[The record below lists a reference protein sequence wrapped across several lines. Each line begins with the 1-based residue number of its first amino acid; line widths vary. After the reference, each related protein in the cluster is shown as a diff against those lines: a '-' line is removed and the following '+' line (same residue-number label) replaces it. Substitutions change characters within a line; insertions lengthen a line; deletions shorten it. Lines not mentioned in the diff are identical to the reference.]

1 MNENR
6 PPLAVF
12 DLCDT
17 LVAENTTVGFLRFYA
32 EATGATRLKRAL
44 RRWTSRRSPFF
55 YLGAVAH
62 RLAGVD
68 LGRRRMLAAL
78 AGEPRDSLREQA
90 DIYAGNLL
98 KHGGNEVVLEQLRE
112 LEEAGAEVIIVS
124 SSIDIVVARIAAR
137 IGTNY
142 LASEL
147 EFAGERCTGRLTR
160 DLTGNKLAALDEA
173 GMLSGRSVIVFTD
186 NRTDRSLVHAADRA
200 TIIIPRGKKTE
211 HWAGAGCDYIQL

>member
-32 EATGATRLKRAL
+32 EATGTAALKRAL
-44 RRWTSRRSPFF
+44 SRWTSRRSPFF

-90 DIYAGNLL
+90 EGDLVFASGIDRESGNRLQSL
-98 KHGGNEVVLEQLRE
+98 GRQRPDEVHPEIQDVPGGVCRE
-112 LEEAGAEVIIVS
+112 YDCS
-124 SSIDIVVARIAAR
+124 AR
-137 IGTNY
+137 
-142 LASEL
+142 
-147 EFAGERCTGRLTR
+147 
-160 DLTGNKLAALDEA
+160 
-173 GMLSGRSVIVFTD
+173 
-186 NRTDRSLVHAADRA
+186 
-200 TIIIPRGKKTE
+200 PRGCF
-211 HWAGAGCDYIQL
+211 HL

>member
-32 EATGATRLKRAL
+32 EATGTAALKRAL
-44 RRWTSRRSPFF
+44 SRWTSRRSPFF
-55 YLGAVAH
+55 YLGAAAH

-78 AGEPRDSLREQA
+78 AGERKDSLREQA
-90 DIYAGNLL
+90 GIYAGNLL
-98 KHGGNEVVLEQLRE
+98 KHGGNKVVLDRLRA
-112 LEEAGAEVIIVS
+112 LEKAGAEVIIVS
-124 SSIDIVVARIAAR
+124 SSIDIVVAAIAST

-160 DLTGNKLAALDEA
+160 DLTGNKLAALRDA
-173 GMLSGRSVIVFTD
+173 GLLSGRSVHVFTD

-200 TIIIPRGKKTE
+200 TIIIPGGKKAE

>member
-32 EATGATRLKRAL
+32 EATGTAALKRAL
-44 RRWTSRRSPFF
+44 SRWTSRRSPFF
-55 YLGAVAH
+55 YLGAAAH

-78 AGEPRDSLREQA
+78 AGERKDSLREQA
-90 DIYAGNLL
+90 GIYAGNLL
-98 KHGGNEVVLEQLRE
+98 KHGGNKVVLDRLRA
-112 LEEAGAEVIIVS
+112 LEKAGAEVIIVS
-124 SSIDIVVARIAAR
+124 SSIEIVVAAIAAR

-160 DLTGNKLAALDEA
+160 DLTGNKLAALRDA
-173 GMLSGRSVIVFTD
+173 GLSSGRSVHVFTD
-186 NRTDRSLVHAADRA
+186 NGTDRSLVRAADRA
-200 TIIIPRGKKTE
+200 TIIIPTGKKAE